1 MPIKFSVVI
10 PCYNQ
15 AKYLRD
21 CYLSLISQRH
31 RNWEAIIIN
40 DGSTDETETVI
51 NQITRFDK
59 RVQTFIQPNGG
70 LSSARNLGIKNI
82 TGDYVIFLDAD
93 DMLLPD
99 CLSHI
104 QNEILKN
111 PTVQLLQVGYR
122 HISQNGN
129 AVYQIVNP
137 IAKKYLFPEILFNNI
152 GPVHSLCI
160 EHTLL
165 QKIGYFDETLK
176 SCEDWDY
183 WIRVSFVHNEITTIQ
198 EPLVDYRMNN
208 NSMSRNSF
216 TLYNAMKK
224 VLIRGKNLYMKN
236 YLHTNKIDIESTFK
250 NSLKNKL
257 AICLGVGILQNK
269 IEETTSLF
277 EEETKKNNLH
287 FIPSDFKLMSSY
299 LTFRYQDLDDDV
311 IKILKN
317 YKPQYVHFF
326 QKIGYTKTIIRQ
338 CIWAIFSKHYHI
350 YYRKKLGYLGILLH
364 KLKAQTA

>member
-1 MPIKFSVVI
+1 MPIKFSIVI

-15 AKYLRD
+15 ANFLRN

-51 NQITRFDK
+51 NQIIGFDK
-59 RVQTFIQPNGG
+59 RVQTFIQPNAG

-82 TGDYVIFLDAD
+82 TGNYVIFLDAD

-104 QNEILKN
+104 QIEILKN
-111 PTVQLLQVGYR
+111 PMVKLLQVGYR

-137 IAKKYLFPEILFNNI
+137 IAKKNLLPDILFNNI

-165 QKIGYFDETLK
+165 QKIGYFDESLK

-208 NSMSRNSF
+208 NSMSRDSF
-216 TLYNAMKK
+216 TLYNAMKN
-224 VLIRGKNLYMKN
+224 VLFRGKELSIKN
-236 YLHTNKIDIESTFK
+236 NIGLNENDSKLMFK
-250 NSLKNKL
+250 NSLKHKL
-257 AICLGVGILQNK
+257 VMCLGVSILQNK
-269 IEETTSLF
+269 IDESAKLFNEEI
-277 EEETKKNNLH
+277 KKYNLELLQ
-287 FIPSDFKLMSSY
+287 IDFKLMSSY
-299 LTFRYQDLDDDV
+299 LTFRYQTSQADLV
-311 IKILKN
+311 KILKVN
-317 YKPQYVHFF
+317 KPLFINFF
-326 QKIGYTKTIIRQ
+326 QKIGYNKSQIKQ
-338 CIWAIFSKHYHI
+338 CIWTIFSKHYHI
-350 YYRKKLGYLGILLH
+350 FYTSKLGKIGLIFH
-364 KLKAQTA
+364 KLKVQSV